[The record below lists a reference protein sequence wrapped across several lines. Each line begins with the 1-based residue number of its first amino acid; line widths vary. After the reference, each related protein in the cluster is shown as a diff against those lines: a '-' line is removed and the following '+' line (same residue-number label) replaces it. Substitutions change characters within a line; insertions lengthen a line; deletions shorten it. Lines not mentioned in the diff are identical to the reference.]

1 MKPAY
6 CCGLLLLL
14 AGNVA
19 LAQKHPPQKRRHK
32 PVVAPNPTQA
42 ARPTRLTDD
51 RAHCYLPFEEPRV
64 EEPLA
69 ATVGE
74 GPDRLYTY
82 VEQMP
87 TLPQA
92 SSMAGIVAA
101 VMQRLVVPPAPPEG
115 RVFVQFVVTKEGAV
129 SQPRIVKG
137 LRADAD
143 SAVVAAVRRLPR
155 FTPGKQGGQAV
166 AVSFTLPVTIRA
178 PQP

>member
-1 MKPAY
+1 VRVTY

-19 LAQKHPPQKRRHK
+19 LAQTHPPQKRRRRPVVVPK
-32 PVVAPNPTQA
+32 PVPATQ
-42 ARPTRLTDD
+42 PTRPNQYTY
-51 RAHCYLPFEEPRV
+51 CSLPLDEPFATTVAEDSSRV
-64 EEPLA
+64 
-69 ATVGE
+69 
-74 GPDRLYTY
+74 YTY

-101 VMQRLVVPPAPPEG
+101 VERYLVVPPAAPEG
-115 RVFVQFVVTKEGAV
+115 RVFVQFVVTKAGAV
-129 SQPRIVKG
+129 SQPRIAKG

-143 SAVVAAVRRLPR
+143 SAVVAAVRHLPR
-155 FTPGKQGGQAV
+155 FTPGRQGGRAV

-178 PQP
+178 QQP